1 MKLSKKGFEKIL
13 DACQFDEDRATY
25 ALNFSNPEKDYCFE
39 IEETEFESNDF
50 EDCVMLTIKEAKEIL
65 QSSYDVLSWSRVGP
79 THMNNALN
87 VQELLK
93 YRIEQAEA
101 AK

>member
-50 EDCVMLTIKEAKEIL
+50 EDCVMLTVEEAKAFWDDARDFYVH
-65 QSSYDVLSWSRVGP
+65 QSRISDDFEQLLSDI
-79 THMNNALN
+79 
-87 VQELLK
+87 EE
-93 YRIEQAEA
+93 RIEQAEEGHEVE
-101 AK
+101 